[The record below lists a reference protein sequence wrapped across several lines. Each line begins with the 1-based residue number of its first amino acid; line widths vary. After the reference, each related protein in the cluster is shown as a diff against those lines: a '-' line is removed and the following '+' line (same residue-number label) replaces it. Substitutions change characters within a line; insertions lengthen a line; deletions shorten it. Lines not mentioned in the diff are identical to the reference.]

1 MRGLSHVVNHVI
13 IISTSTRMLFHLLL
27 LLLLAAACFKYGGF
41 VKNIFTVQ
49 CSYFFLLLLWL
60 LLSCCCPEEFF
71 VCAMDE
77 WMNRSTEILSTAG
90 YILCEMFYIAMAS
103 KAEKN
108 DRDGRIKEREKMEA
122 EHNLDQSI
130 KRYEHERETCH
141 AIDTQ
146 SEWKYLRTGNFFP
159 MVTFSVD
166 VEKRRMNGLFEK

>member
-1 MRGLSHVVNHVI
+1 MDAFVMRGLSHVVNHVI
-13 IISTSTRMLFHLLL
+13 IISTSTRILFHLL

-90 YILCEMFYIAMAS
+90 YILCETFYIAMAS
-103 KAEKN
+103 KAEKMT
-108 DRDGRIKEREKMEA
+108 GMEESEEEREKWKR
-122 EHNLDQSI
+122 SI
-130 KRYEHERETCH
+130 IWTN
-141 AIDTQ
+141 Q
-146 SEWKYLRTGNFFP
+146 
-159 MVTFSVD
+159 
-166 VEKRRMNGLFEK
+166 